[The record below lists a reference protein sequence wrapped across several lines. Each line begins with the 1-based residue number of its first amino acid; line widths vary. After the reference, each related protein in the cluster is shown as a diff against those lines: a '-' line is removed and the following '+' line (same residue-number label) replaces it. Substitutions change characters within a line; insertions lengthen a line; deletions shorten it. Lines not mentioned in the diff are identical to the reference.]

1 MSSPKL
7 ALAALTSV
15 IWGEMIKRRHQRITY
30 SKQPFLVSKYR
41 ETFQKDNT
49 EIFIFTTCTPSLLSA
64 VYNNWL
70 IKIEVL
76 RMWKNWTRWLK
87 QTFPVARKELFA
99 ASTSAGRNTSLN
111 TSLLTGSYAGQC
123 SHIFFL
129 TQLTAAGLS
138 VAQINANFSC
148 STDHLL
154 RMAAVLQPPL
164 RSSYP
169 CFNFPRLRRW
179 NKQALLCKARG
190 AICKSKTGTP
200 FHSTAWEWEVPFSC
214 LSLSVS

>member
-123 SHIFFL
+123 SHIFFSN
-129 TQLTAAGLS
+129 TADSNWFVCCTNKCKFQLQHWPPAQNGSSPATSSS
-138 VAQINANFSC
+138 VF
-148 STDHLL
+148 
-154 RMAAVLQPPL
+154 
-164 RSSYP
+164 
-169 CFNFPRLRRW
+169 
-179 NKQALLCKARG
+179 
-190 AICKSKTGTP
+190 
-200 FHSTAWEWEVPFSC
+200 
-214 LSLSVS
+214 LSLL